1 MLGRADDRVIGA
13 TRMSSELKPYKKTVY
28 PDYESLVLDWPAE
41 RVLRITISRGKVNA
55 MNYQLHHD
63 ISQIWRLIDRDQDV
77 NAVIVPGAGDYFSA
91 GGDFATDRRIP
102 PDYNLILELS
112 QDTREIVENMI
123 CCYSPLTSAITAPA
137 TAGALSVSCTLHTP
151 MSA

>member
-63 ISQIWRLIDRDQDV
+63 ISQIWRLNDREQDV
-77 NAVIVPGAGDYFSA
+77 NAVRVTGAGDYFSA
-91 GGDFATDRRIP
+91 GGDFETDRRTP
-102 PDYNLILELS
+102 HDYNMKLEMLNDAS
-112 QDTREIVENMI
+112 EHSENMI
-123 CCYSPLTSAITAPA
+123 YCTKPIISALNSYEERR
-137 TAGALSVSCTLHTP
+137 AGTEL
-151 MSA
+151 

>member
-77 NAVIVPGAGDYFSA
+77 NAVIVPGAGAYFSA

-102 PDYNLILELS
+102 HDYNLLLELLKDAR
-112 QDTREIVENMI
+112 DTVANMI
-123 CCYSPLTSAITAPA
+123 YFNKPIIYPLNTQTD
-137 TAGALSVSCTLHTP
+137 
-151 MSA
+151 